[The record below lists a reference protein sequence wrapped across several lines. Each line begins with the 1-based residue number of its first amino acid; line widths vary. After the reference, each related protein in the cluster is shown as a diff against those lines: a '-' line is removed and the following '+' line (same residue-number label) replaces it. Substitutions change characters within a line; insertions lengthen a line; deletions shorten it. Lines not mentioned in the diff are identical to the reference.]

1 MATTT
6 VSQTDIELE
15 YSSRE
20 GGSTGVQPAPALQS
34 TNLEDVTEASRIYDA
49 AVPEGGYHA
58 WTAVAASGVLCYWF
72 VGTTYSW
79 GVMQGALV
87 ADGLSSASTL
97 SWIGSLAIACNAI
110 LAISSARVLR
120 SLGSRR
126 TAFCGMGFFVAGE
139 LLASFS
145 VRNVGGLFVTAGL
158 IM

>member
-6 VSQTDIELE
+6 VSTTDIELDHR
-15 YSSRE
+15 SSE
-20 GGSTGVQPAPALQS
+20 GATVGVQSAPALQS
-34 TNLEDVTEASRIYDA
+34 TNQEDVTEASRVFDA
-49 AVPEGGYHA
+49 AVPEGGYEA
-58 WTAVAASGVLCYWF
+58 WTVIGACGVLCYWF

-79 GVMQGALV
+79 GVIQGALV

-110 LAISSARVLR
+110 LAISSARLLR
-120 SLGSRR
+120 SLGSRL
-126 TAFCGMGFFVAGE
+126 TAFCGMGFFAAGE

-145 VRNVGGLFVTAGL
+145 VHNVGGLFVTAGL